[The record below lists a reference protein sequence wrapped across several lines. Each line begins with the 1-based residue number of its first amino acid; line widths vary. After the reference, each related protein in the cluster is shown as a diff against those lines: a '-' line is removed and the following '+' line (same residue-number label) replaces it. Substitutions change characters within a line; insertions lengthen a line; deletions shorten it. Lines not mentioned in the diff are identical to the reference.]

1 MSSVQ
6 PFKVVPMNV
15 ARNPVARA
23 VAMAKMRQ
31 VVLTFQL
38 RLHLLPYDE
47 QVLGDVHAA
56 MQVLTVCLFSLEEM
70 NALDQPA
77 ANVMR
82 GAQSALL
89 RCAERN
95 GLWRPIDA
103 PAVDMGLQYAVDTF
117 KVLPADVT
125 ARAWRR
131 MHRIEQEVGLY
142 PATNTQ
148 EIPS

>member
-1 MSSVQ
+1 MKAEQ
-6 PFKVVPMNV
+6 AFRVVPMHV

-23 VAMAKMRQ
+23 VAMTRMRQ
-31 VVLTFQL
+31 AVQDFQL
-38 RLHLLPYDE
+38 RLHYLPYDQ
-47 QVLGDVHAA
+47 QVMADVHAA
-56 MQVLTVCLFSLEEM
+56 MQVLTVCLFSLEEL
-70 NALDQPA
+70 NSLDQPA

-89 RCAERN
+89 RCAERK
-95 GLWRPIDA
+95 GLWRPMDA

-131 MHRIEQEVGLY
+131 MHRIEQEVGLC
-142 PATNTQ
+142 PATQ
-148 EIPS
+148 